1 MHAPRARPTLHSVN
15 YRRIVFGLV
24 TAFGAARRA
33 VCGPADSGDGRE
45 SGRAERDGE
54 YDAEVRPRDG
64 EACRG
69 GSNTPWR
76 TLTGMFDSAHAAIAP
91 LASPARVMMPASAQT
106 NAPSWRRLAPSA
118 AAVAKVRRCSWRC
131 FGRGS
136 SRTIS
141 SRLSVCCSEPATTPV
156 RADRTGSEL
165 GIVRSSP
172 SATDRSAC
180 MTADTRPRPHV
191 CVPGCHL
198 VRQRDASVTASKRS
212 SPPTSAPSTTKNTSP
227 TNESTRSSDSARA
240 GKPGAVAD
248 RSTGDT
254 LAMSHGWA
262 TLADPSWLAS
272 QRLSTVRR
280 ADAMTR
286 PLCVG

>member
-1 MHAPRARPTLHSVN
+1 MKHRGSVRHCVPFALRNRQHARATARPALHSVN

-156 RADRTGSEL
+156 RGIELGAGLASCGL
-165 GIVRSSP
+165 GIVRAWHRALESVGHRP
-172 SATDRSAC
+172 LRVYDCRHAAATTC
-180 MTADTRPRPHV
+180 
-191 CVPGCHL
+191 L
-198 VRQRDASVTASKRS
+198 
-212 SPPTSAPSTTKNTSP
+212 
-227 TNESTRSSDSARA
+227 RA
-240 GKPGAVAD
+240 GMPPGETARRLGHSVETLVSTYVGALDDEEHVANKRID
-248 RSTGDT
+248 SILG
-254 LAMSHGWA
+254 
-262 TLADPSWLAS
+262 
-272 QRLSTVRR
+272 
-280 ADAMTR
+280 
-286 PLCVG
+286 